1 MGVMGEQNMRTS
13 RHKIR
18 PERILLGIFSAF
30 MVPIL
35 LFFGIWVGG
44 LDDQESCELSHHQ
57 AYDREYRMAHPEHA
71 GRNIF
76 PLSNKCN
83 SDYDMVPFWLNPAV
97 VGFALLSV
105 GAFIVPPLRNR
116 TVGKRSGSPRSAVQ

>member
-1 MGVMGEQNMRTS
+1 MRVMGERNVRTS

-18 PERILLGIFSAF
+18 PGWILLGIFSAF

-35 LFFGIWVGG
+35 LFCGIWVGG

-57 AYDREYRMAHPEHA
+57 AYDREYRMTHPEHA

-83 SDYDMVPFWLNPAV
+83 ADYDMVPFWMNPAV

-116 TVGKRSGSPRSAVQ
+116 TVGKRPGDPRSAAL